1 MKNTSKFTG
10 YDASEGTLYIL
21 FILGL
26 AMHPHNPSIFA
37 IDSFDHTL
45 NPRLAKKMTQI
56 FREEILKNGKHV
68 FMVTHNPLVLD
79 GLDLR
84 NEDIRL
90 FVVDRNK
97 NGYAQINR
105 IQVSDKLINE
115 GWPLSKLW
123 INGRFEGI

>member
-1 MKNTSKFTG
+1 M
-10 YDASEGTLYIL
+10 
-21 FILGL
+21 LGL
-26 AMHPHNPSIFA
+26 AMYPQTPSIFA
-37 IDSFDHTL
+37 IDSFEHTL

-56 FREEILKNGKHV
+56 FCEEILKNEKHV
-68 FMVTHNPLVLD
+68 FMITHNPLAFD

-97 NGYAQINR
+97 NGYAQINW
-105 IQVSDKLINE
+105 IQVSEKLINM
-115 GWPLSKLW
+115 GRPLSKLW